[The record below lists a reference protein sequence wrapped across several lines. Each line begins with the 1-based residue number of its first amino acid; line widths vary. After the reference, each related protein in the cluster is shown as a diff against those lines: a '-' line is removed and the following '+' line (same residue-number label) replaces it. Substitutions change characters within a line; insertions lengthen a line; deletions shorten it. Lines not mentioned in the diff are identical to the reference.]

1 LTVFRLVD
9 NHADTSLPFFVARPA
24 VLLLHDMA
32 NGVRVFAVLYRSLA
46 VYLIAELDFLL
57 HRRLALVY
65 NRQ

>member
-1 LTVFRLVD
+1 MGSPT
-9 NHADTSLPFFVARPA
+9 
-24 VLLLHDMA
+24 VLLLHDMTD
-32 NGVRVFAVLYRSLA
+32 GVRVFTVLYRSLA